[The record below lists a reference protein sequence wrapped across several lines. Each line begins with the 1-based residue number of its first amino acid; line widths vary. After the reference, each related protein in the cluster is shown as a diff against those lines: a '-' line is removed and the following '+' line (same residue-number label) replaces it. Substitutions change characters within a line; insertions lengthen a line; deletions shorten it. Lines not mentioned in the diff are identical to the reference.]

1 MFGVTELW
9 LFVVSG
15 IMLNLIPG
23 PDSLY
28 VIGRSAGQGF
38 RAGSV
43 GAFGI
48 GAGTLVHVFAAAF
61 GLSAILA
68 TSATAF
74 TVVKVIGCI
83 YLLYIGF
90 SMLFAKTK
98 KPSVNTDA
106 VTSVDSVDNVDSK
119 NTSLSH
125 IFFQGFLTNVLNPK
139 VALFFLAFVPQFIAM
154 DYPHKAMS
162 FIFLGVIFN
171 INAMIW
177 CHILAW
183 SSSSIGGKL
192 KHNQR
197 LTTYLTKFTGGLFL
211 LFGIKLALTK
221 QT

>member
-9 LFVVSG
+9 LFVLSG
-15 IMLNLIPG
+15 VMLNLIPG

-28 VIGRSAGQGF
+28 VIGRSAKQGF

-68 TSATAF
+68 TSAMAF

-90 SMLFAKTK
+90 SMLLSKSKAAD
-98 KPSVNTDA
+98 VDA
-106 VTSVDSVDNVDSK
+106 VNLDSK
-119 NTSLSH
+119 NTSLSQ

-162 FIFLGVIFN
+162 FIFLGIIFN

-183 SSSSIGGKL
+183 TSSSIGGKL

-197 LTTYLTKFTGGLFL
+197 ITTYLTKFTGGLFVF
-211 LFGIKLALTK
+211 FGIKLALSK
-221 QT
+221 QA

>member
-1 MFGVTELW
+1 M
-9 LFVVSG
+9 
-15 IMLNLIPG
+15 
-23 PDSLY
+23 
-28 VIGRSAGQGF
+28 GRSAGQGF

-48 GAGTLVHVFAAAF
+48 GAGTLVHILAAAF

-68 TSATAF
+68 TSAMAF

-90 SMLFAKTK
+90 SMLLSKSKA
-98 KPSVNTDA
+98 A
-106 VTSVDSVDNVDSK
+106 NVDIEASAENR
-119 NTSLSH
+119 NTSLSN

-154 DYPHKAMS
+154 DYPNKALS

-183 SSSSIGGKL
+183 SSSSISGKV

-211 LFGIKLALTK
+211 FFGVKLAMSK
-221 QT
+221 QG

>member
-9 LFVVSG
+9 LFVLSG
-15 IMLNLIPG
+15 VMLNLIPG

-28 VIGRSAGQGF
+28 VIGRSAKQGF

-68 TSATAF
+68 TSAMAF

-90 SMLFAKTK
+90 SMLLSKSKAAD
-98 KPSVNTDA
+98 VDA
-106 VTSVDSVDNVDSK
+106 VNVDSK
-119 NTSLSH
+119 NTSLSQ

-162 FIFLGVIFN
+162 FIFLGIIFN

-197 LTTYLTKFTGGLFL
+197 ITTYLTKFTGGLFVY
-211 LFGIKLALTK
+211 FGIKLALTK
-221 QT
+221 QS

>member
-9 LFVVSG
+9 LFVLSG
-15 IMLNLIPG
+15 VMLNLIPG

-68 TSATAF
+68 TSAMAF

-90 SMLFAKTK
+90 SMLLSKNKAAD
-98 KPSVNTDA
+98 VDA
-106 VTSVDSVDNVDSK
+106 VNVDSK
-119 NTSLSH
+119 NTSLSQ

-162 FIFLGVIFN
+162 FIFLGIIFN

-183 SSSSIGGKL
+183 TSSSIGGKL

-197 LTTYLTKFTGGLFL
+197 LTTYLTKFTGALFL
-211 LFGIKLALTK
+211 FFGIKLALSK
-221 QT
+221 QS

>member
-9 LFVVSG
+9 LFVLSG
-15 IMLNLIPG
+15 VMLNLIPG

-68 TSATAF
+68 TSAMAF

-90 SMLFAKTK
+90 SMLLSKNKAAD
-98 KPSVNTDA
+98 VDA
-106 VTSVDSVDNVDSK
+106 VNVDSK
-119 NTSLSH
+119 NTSLSQ

-162 FIFLGVIFN
+162 FIFLGIIFN

-192 KHNQR
+192 KNNQR
-197 LTTYLTKFTGGLFL
+197 LTTYLTKFTGALFL
-211 LFGIKLALTK
+211 FFGIKLALSK
-221 QT
+221 QS

>member
-48 GAGTLVHVFAAAF
+48 GAGTLVHILAAAF

-68 TSATAF
+68 TSAMAF

-90 SMLFAKTK
+90 SMLLSKSK
-98 KPSVNTDA
+98 KV
-106 VTSVDSVDNVDSK
+106 NVDDAIAENK
-119 NTSLSH
+119 NTSLSN

-154 DYPHKAMS
+154 DYPDKALS

-183 SSSSIGGKL
+183 SSSSIGSKL

-211 LFGIKLALTK
+211 FFGVKLAMSK
-221 QT
+221 QG

>member
-9 LFVVSG
+9 LFVLSG
-15 IMLNLIPG
+15 VMLNLIPG

-28 VIGRSAGQGF
+28 VIGRSAKQGF

-68 TSATAF
+68 TSAMAF

-90 SMLFAKTK
+90 SMLLSKSKAAD
-98 KPSVNTDA
+98 VDA
-106 VTSVDSVDNVDSK
+106 VNLDSK
-119 NTSLSH
+119 NTSLSQ

-162 FIFLGVIFN
+162 FIFLGIIFN

-183 SSSSIGGKL
+183 TSSSIGGKL

-197 LTTYLTKFTGGLFL
+197 ITTYLTKFTGGLFVF
-211 LFGIKLALTK
+211 FGIKLALSK
-221 QT
+221 QG

>member
-68 TSATAF
+68 TSAMAF

-90 SMLFAKTK
+90 SMLLSKGK
-98 KPSVNTDA
+98 A
-106 VTSVDSVDNVDSK
+106 VDVDTEIVESK
-119 NTSLSH
+119 NTSLSN

-154 DYPHKAMS
+154 DYPNKALS

-177 CHILAW
+177 CHLLAW

-211 LFGIKLALTK
+211 FFGIKLAMSK
-221 QT
+221 QV

>member
-9 LFVVSG
+9 LFVLSG

-28 VIGRSAGQGF
+28 VIGRSAKQGF

-68 TSATAF
+68 TSAMAF

-90 SMLFAKTK
+90 SMLLSKSKAAD
-98 KPSVNTDA
+98 VDA
-106 VTSVDSVDNVDSK
+106 VSVDGN
-119 NTSLSH
+119 NTSLSQ

-162 FIFLGVIFN
+162 FIFLGIIFN

-183 SSSSIGGKL
+183 TSSSIGGKL

-197 LTTYLTKFTGGLFL
+197 ITTYLTKFTGGLFVF
-211 LFGIKLALTK
+211 FGIKLALSK
-221 QT
+221 QG

>member
-9 LFVVSG
+9 LFVLSG
-15 IMLNLIPG
+15 VMLNLIPG

-28 VIGRSAGQGF
+28 VIGRSAKQGF

-68 TSATAF
+68 TSAMAF

-90 SMLFAKTK
+90 SMLLSKSKAAD
-98 KPSVNTDA
+98 VDA
-106 VTSVDSVDNVDSK
+106 VNIDSK
-119 NTSLSH
+119 NTSLSQ

-162 FIFLGVIFN
+162 FIFLGIIFN

-183 SSSSIGGKL
+183 TSSSIGGKL

-197 LTTYLTKFTGGLFL
+197 ITTYLTKFTGGLFVF
-211 LFGIKLALTK
+211 FGIKLALSK
-221 QT
+221 QA